1 MACAL
6 TQGYSFGCRDTA
18 GGIKSVYFIEFDNV
32 SGITQSAGTATAI
45 AKANNARFWKYT
57 LPRGTGEF
65 SEDFQDSVENGS
77 TFQKQTLTIVLNKM
91 QASTSQ
97 EIKLLAQN
105 KLLAVVE
112 TQEPTPSY
120 WLLGEVNG
128 LLRDGGK
135 GGTGKA
141 FGDRN
146 GYEIIFTSEQ
156 SPMAIQVSSG
166 IIAGL
171 IVP

>member
-6 TQGYSFGCRDTA
+6 TQGYSIGCRDTA
-18 GGIKSVYFIEFDNV
+18 GGIKSVYLIEFDNV

-45 AKANNARFWKYT
+45 AKANNARFWKYV

-65 SEDFQDSVENGS
+65 SEDFTDSVENGS
-77 TFQKQTLTIVLNKM
+77 SFQKQTLNMVLNGM
-91 QASTSQ
+91 SAATSQ

-105 KLLAVVE
+105 RLLAVVE
-112 TQEPTPSY
+112 TQEPTPKY

-128 LLRDGGK
+128 LMREGGK
-135 GGTGKA
+135 SGTGKA

-146 GYEIIFTSEQ
+146 GYELILTSEQ

-171 IVP
+171 VVA